1 MELSSF
7 GASFIYRDR
16 ACIGKQHYGN
26 YGTFGGKLAIRGF
39 RELDICYSY
48 ESIIVDYELCW
59 VLLGKHQKNKG
70 RQIPK

>member
-7 GASFIYRDR
+7 GTSFIYQDGR
-16 ACIGKQHYGN
+16 ALGN
-26 YGTFGGKLAIRGF
+26 TTGIMGPFGGEIGDMGFF

-48 ESIIVDYELCW
+48 ASIIVDYELCW